1 MPVQRDSLLHQLECY
16 LASRPDER
24 AMVERTLAFVRAHPD
39 CFERSCVPGHVTG
52 SAWILSHDRR
62 ASLLAHHAKLDRWL
76 QCGGHSD
83 GDPDT
88 AAVAL
93 REAREESGLERLE
106 FAQRDAHGVAQIFDV
121 DIHVFPARGADPEHL
136 HYDVRFLLIAAAGE
150 EPRVSSESNALR
162 WFPLAVDHAELADE
176 SLARLVRKARAW
188 AVTASR
194 SPEAARGGDE
204 AGRPASRDRSPA
216 R

>member
-1 MPVQRDSLLHQLECY
+1 MSDPRAPLLDQLARY
-16 LASRPDER
+16 LARHPEER
-24 AMVERTLAFVRAHPD
+24 IAVDHVIQFVRANSD

-62 ASLLAHHAKLDRWL
+62 AFLLAHHAKLDRWL

-93 REAREESGLERLE
+93 REAREESGLEKLE
-106 FAQRDAHGVAQIFDV
+106 FAQRDANGAPRIFDV
-121 DIHVFPARGADPEHL
+121 DVHVFPARGADPAHL
-136 HYDVRFLLIAAAGE
+136 HHDVRFLLLAAPGE

-162 WFPLAVDHAELADE
+162 WFPVDVDHPELAHE

-188 AVTASR
+188 IGERSR
-194 SPEAARGGDE
+194 
-204 AGRPASRDRSPA
+204 
-216 R
+216 